1 MDNIIIAEMSKAL
14 KVKEIQIQAVLNL
27 LEEGNT
33 IPFIA
38 RYRKEATGGL
48 EEVTINEI
56 QKVYQYEVDL
66 RKRKDDVIRLIDEK
80 GLLTDEL
87 KEQINAATKL
97 VEVEDLYRPFKEKK
111 KTKATEAVAMG
122 LQGLADYIM
131 KQDLHSDVR
140 KEAMKYVNEQ
150 VVDVDIAITNALY
163 ILAEKISDNP
173 ELRKWCRGY
182 IAMNASLVCKAKKD
196 AATKDEK
203 KTYEMYYDY
212 KELLREIKP
221 HRLLAINRAEKEKVL
236 TTSMTYDEEV
246 VCAHI
251 KTVYLHTK
259 NEEINNLYEIAIK
272 DSYKRLIKPS
282 VEREIY
288 SSLFDDACKVAID
301 VFGKNAK
308 QLLMQSPIKNK
319 MVLGVDPAYR
329 TGCKL
334 AVVDSTGKFIT
345 KEKIFPHEPQNQ
357 WAQSLA
363 TLRRIIQQYQ
373 IEIIAIGNG
382 TASRETEKLV
392 AEAIS
397 AFDRPISYAL
407 VSEAGASVY
416 SASEEARKEFPDFHV
431 EERSAVSIARRII
444 DPLAELV
451 KIDPKSIG
459 VGQYQHDVNQKE
471 LDEELTFVVTSAVN
485 QVGVDVNTA
494 SSALLK
500 YVSGITTSVADN
512 IIKAREKNGE
522 FKSRE
527 ELLNIP
533 RLTEKVFQQSAGFLR
548 IKDGQNIL
556 DATGIHPE
564 SYFLAHAIMN
574 DYQILP
580 SDLGN
585 KEVERKLG
593 NVNKQKYIQELKVD
607 EYTIDDVIKNLKAPN
622 IDPRDSFDKPLLK
635 SDVLHIEDLTPGM
648 ELEGTVRNLIDFGA
662 FVDIGVKQ
670 DGLVHISKITKK
682 YIKHPIDVLHVG
694 QIVKVWVL
702 SVDVT
707 RKRIQLT
714 MINPENT
721 K

>member
-1 MDNIIIAEMSKAL
+1 MNEMIIAEMSKNL
-14 KVKEIQIQAVLNL
+14 KVKESQIQAVLNL

-80 GLLTDEL
+80 GMLTEEL
-87 KEQINAATKL
+87 KNAINKASKL

-131 KQDLHSDVR
+131 KQDLHSDVK
-140 KEAMKYVNEQ
+140 KEAVRYLNEQ
-150 VVDVDIAITNALY
+150 VPDVEFAITNALY

-182 IAMNASLVCKAKKD
+182 IALNASLQCKAKKD
-196 AATKDEK
+196 AATKDER
-203 KTYEMYYDY
+203 KTYEMYYEY

-236 TTSMTYDEEV
+236 TTSMIYDEEV
-246 VCAHI
+246 VCNHI

-259 NEEINNLYEIAIK
+259 NEEIAQLYDLAVK

-288 SSLFDDACKVAID
+288 ASMFDDACKVAID

-308 QLLMQSPIKNK
+308 QLLMQAPIKNK

-334 AVVDSTGKFIT
+334 AIVDSTGKFIA

-363 TLRRIIQQYQ
+363 TLRRIIQQYK

-392 AEAIS
+392 AEAI
-397 AFDRPISYAL
+397 AAIDRPISYAL

-459 VGQYQHDVNQKE
+459 VGQYQHDVNQKQ

-485 QVGVDVNTA
+485 QVGVDLNTA

-500 YVSGITTSVADN
+500 YVSGITPSVADN
-512 IIKAREKNGE
+512 IVKAREKEGE
-522 FKSRE
+522 FKNRGA
-527 ELLNIP
+527 LLSIP
-533 RLTEKVFQQSAGFLR
+533 RLTEKVYQQAAGFLR
-548 IKDGQNIL
+548 VKDGNNAL

-564 SYFLAHAIMN
+564 SYFLAEAIMN
-574 DYQILP
+574 DYQIKA
-580 SDLGN
+580 SDLGSDDVKN
-585 KEVERKLG
+585 KLAKL
-593 NVNKQKYIQELKVD
+593 NKQKYIDELHVD

-702 SVDVT
+702 SVDVA

-714 MINPENT
+714 MIQPENS
-721 K
+721 